1 MQESIIP
8 KELDIEALLPRMRQS
23 PYVVGL
29 GLQALALR
37 LEAIFE
43 IPSGELD
50 ELASLELNAHIVL
63 YRKRGYKVRVK
74 QVSEGIPS
82 EYACFVE
89 SYRRGKLE
97 HRLGLKIPE
106 VSSAKT
112 K

>member
-1 MQESIIP
+1 MQESKIP
-8 KELDIEALLPRMRQS
+8 KEPNIEALLSQLTQPS
-23 PYVVGL
+23 CDSVLLPP
-29 GLQALALR
+29 ALAFHLV
-37 LEAIFE
+37 AIFE

-50 ELASLELNAHIVL
+50 DLASLELNAHIVL

-82 EYACFVE
+82 GYACFVE